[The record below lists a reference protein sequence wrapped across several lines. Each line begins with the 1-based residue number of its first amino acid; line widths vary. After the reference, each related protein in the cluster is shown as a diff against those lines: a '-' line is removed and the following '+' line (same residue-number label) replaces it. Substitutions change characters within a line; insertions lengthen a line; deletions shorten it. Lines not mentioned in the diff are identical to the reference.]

1 MSRVDVPNE
10 ITVLDSNVAEGDYPD
25 YVATETVHKG
35 DRRVWAGVFP
45 PVIYEAAGTSQDLN
59 PADPSK
65 HSSQWVYVSVINKH
79 KMFEPK
85 MNLQTEN
92 LNTIEATISCGMGD
106 RLTLS
111 GLVGEKVTVVVRNGA
126 EEIKRFD
133 DVTLRNDGI
142 IGDMLAWLFSPIK
155 YKKQLVLII
164 PGYYLNLELD
174 IKITAATDT
183 LAKCAQV
190 VFGKS
195 EFIGLNNWGTD
206 LGFIDSS
213 IKKKDDFGA
222 TELIKRDSADEKEV
236 EITID
241 TDPLGNGEEVDR
253 VLEILNNLR
262 ATPCLWDLNND
273 FADITGEGRG
283 SNNEHYRIFAFIR
296 KARVRVRYE
305 TYSVLALKL
314 EEFT

>member
-1 MSRVDVPNE
+1 MSRVNVPNE
-10 ITVLDSNVAEGDYPD
+10 ITVISSNVAEGDYPP
-25 YVATETVHKG
+25 YVASEEVNKG
-35 DRRVWAGVFP
+35 DRRIWNGVFP
-45 PVIYEAAGTSQDLN
+45 PVIYEAADTSINLS

-65 HSSQWVYVSVINKH
+65 WPTHWVYVSVINKH
-79 KMFEPK
+79 KMFDPI

-111 GLVGEKVTVVVRNGA
+111 GLVGEKVTVTVRDGA
-126 EEIKRFD
+126 EEITKFQ
-133 DVTLRNDGI
+133 DVSLRSDGI
-142 IGDMLAWLFSPIK
+142 IGDMLAWLFDPIK
-155 YKKQLVLII
+155 YKKQLVLTI

-190 VFGKS
+190 VFGRS
-195 EFIGLNNWGTD
+195 EFIGLNNWDTD
-206 LGFIDSS
+206 LGFLDAS

-222 TELIKRDSADEKEV
+222 TELIQRDSADEKEV

-241 TDPLGNGEEVDR
+241 TNPSGNGEEVDR
-253 VLEILNNLR
+253 VLEILDSLR
-262 ATPCLWDLNND
+262 ATPCLWDMNND
-273 FADITGEGRG
+273 LVDIKGSGHG
-283 SNNEHYRIFAFIR
+283 SNKEHYRVFGFIR
-296 KARVRVRYE
+296 KARVRVREE
-305 TYSVLALKL
+305 TYSVLALKI